1 MRARGERAKFAA
13 FMLNSRARARPPS
26 DFRSAVSGIR
36 SLANYAS
43 VGMPHPF
50 WITTALGGSDV
61 NANAYSLGVTN
72 HDASQARRMTALGGY

>member
-1 MRARGERAKFAA
+1 MSRYVIDGANNPTLTLTRGQTYEF
-13 FMLNSRARARPPS
+13 N
-26 DFRSAVSGIR
+26 V
-36 SLANYAS
+36 NAS

-72 HDASQARRMTALGGY
+72 HDASQARRMTALGGYSKVMLETY